1 MNNGT
6 DNSIQQKKK
15 KHSNSSRVGHIMK
28 R

>member
-15 KHSNSSRVGHIMK
+15 NTQIQVELGI
-28 R
+28 